1 MNISPCLYLNFVF
14 SVEVHLSLEHF
25 NETNT
30 WNKYKYNT
38 LRTIRDILN
47 FYEKNESNIAT
58 LKRIEVIKIDVSY
71 F

>member
-38 LRTIRDILN
+38 LRTIRDILD
-47 FYEKNESNIAT
+47 FYEKMRVILLL
-58 LKRIEVIKIDVSY
+58 LKGLK
-71 F
+71 

>member
-1 MNISPCLYLNFVF
+1 MNISPCLYLNSVF

-38 LRTIRDILN
+38 LRTIRDILD
-47 FYEKNESNIAT
+47 FYEKMRVILLL
-58 LKRIEVIKIDVSY
+58 LKGLK
-71 F
+71 